1 MNQIIFSEKT
11 ADLLLI
17 VERLST
23 QDQRRLARLVS
34 LLASASDELRD
45 QAQRRLRE
53 LIAHVP
59 ETHSECL
66 DEIDEIIAG
75 VEQRLELELALTSN
89 PERSQP
95 VANGH
100 ELA

>member
-1 MNQIIFSEKT
+1 MDQVIFSEKT

-34 LLASASDELRD
+34 LLASAPDELRD

-75 VEQRLELELALTSN
+75 VEHRLELELLLVSSAEL
-89 PERSQP
+89 SQR
-95 VANGH
+95 VANGPI
-100 ELA
+100 

>member
-1 MNQIIFSEKT
+1 MDHVIFSEQT

-53 LIAHVP
+53 LIARVP
-59 ETHSECL
+59 ETHAECL

-75 VEQRLELELALTSN
+75 VEQRLELELLPTAS
-89 PERSQP
+89 PASAQR
-95 VANGH
+95 
-100 ELA
+100 LADGRY

>member
-1 MNQIIFSEKT
+1 MDQVIFSEKT

-34 LLASASDELRD
+34 LLASAPDELRD
-45 QAQRRLRE
+45 QAHRRLRE

-75 VEQRLELELALTSN
+75 VEHRLELEVLLPSSA
-89 PERSQP
+89 ERSRRI
-95 VANGH
+95 ANGPI
-100 ELA
+100 

>member
-1 MNQIIFSEKT
+1 MDQAIFSEKT

-34 LLASASDELRD
+34 LLASAPDELRD
-45 QAQRRLRE
+45 QAQRRLRS

-66 DEIDEIIAG
+66 NEIDEIIAG
-75 VEQRLELELALTSN
+75 VEHRLEIELLLTSST
-89 PERSQP
+89 ERSERIATGP
-95 VANGH
+95 I
-100 ELA
+100 

>member
-1 MNQIIFSEKT
+1 MDQVIFSEKT

-34 LLASASDELRD
+34 LLASAPDELRD

-75 VEQRLELELALTSN
+75 VEHRLELELLLASSA
-89 PERSQP
+89 ERSQRIAEGP
-95 VANGH
+95 I
-100 ELA
+100 

>member
-1 MNQIIFSEKT
+1 MDQVIFSEKT

-34 LLASASDELRD
+34 LLASAPDELRD

-75 VEQRLELELALTSN
+75 VEHRLEVELLLASSS
-89 PERSQP
+89 ERSQRI
-95 VANGH
+95 ANGPI
-100 ELA
+100 